1 VQNVADDAVE
11 AGVVGEAAVPA
22 VVSEHEERPEHGA
35 LRRPVQRP
43 DEPAVL
49 SIIKNQKEFFS
60 AGSLM
65 QQGAGSLYFSLLS
78 LFTSPK
84 TKNNDQVDTG
94 RTLNTVTKR
103 LLHANNAGV

>member
-49 SIIKNQKEFFS
+49 SIIKNQKEFF
-60 AGSLM
+60 M

-94 RTLNTVTKR
+94 RTLHTVTKR